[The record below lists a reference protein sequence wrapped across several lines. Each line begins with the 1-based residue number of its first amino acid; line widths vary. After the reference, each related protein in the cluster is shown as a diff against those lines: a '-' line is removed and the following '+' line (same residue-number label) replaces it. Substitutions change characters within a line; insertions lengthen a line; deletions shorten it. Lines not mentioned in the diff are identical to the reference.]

1 MRACRRRG
9 PHAKMY
15 CIHIIVFCLCVV
27 ADGGNCRVV
36 EVDETT
42 GVVSL
47 ELEVPV
53 CIPMQFHLSVNCWF
67 HLVNYP
73 CAWMAMRVYTS
84 ASARVNI
91 FSVSWCTFTRMY
103 TRMHVCTHRIHGCMY
118 THAVSWSTHAKL
130 HTHTHENT
138 LQTSARTRTRMQI
151 CVRTHAHNHART
163 HTGCLQQLPL
173 IDRYIEDGD

>member
-1 MRACRRRG
+1 M
-9 PHAKMY
+9 
-15 CIHIIVFCLCVV
+15 
-27 ADGGNCRVV
+27 V

-53 CIPMQFHLSVNCWF
+53 CIPMQFLLSVNCWF
-67 HLVNYP
+67 LLVNYP
-73 CAWMAMRVYTS
+73 CVWMAMRVYTS
-84 ASARVNI
+84 ASARVYI
-91 FSVSWCTFTRMY
+91 FSVSWCTFKRMY
-103 TRMHVCTHRIHGCMY
+103 TRMHVYTHRIHGCMY
-118 THAVSWSTHAKL
+118 THAVNTCREFEHACKVA
-130 HTHTHENT
+130 HTHTHEHT

-151 CVRTHAHNHART
+151 CVRTHAHNHARI